1 MTEFQDTT
9 TQALRT
15 DYGANDL
22 FDEDENLRLA
32 TILVNRNQSFS
43 DDISQWGH
51 EYRFASADMAK
62 DPATAVKKE
71 GENEQEGQKEATK
84 GGVSV
89 RKMESLPE
97 LEEILYDQRTV
108 PKASD
113 DDILSWIEGLYRKS
127 RGFEIGTFDPLF
139 LSTVL
144 KKQTGKWTCFALG
157 YVSDVIVM
165 VHNFI
170 MKVLEKV
177 CPDDRVRR
185 NLLWV
190 LMDDLLD
197 KYKNAVGGV
206 NFLLNVERTGT
217 LMTLN
222 KHLSDNLQ
230 KRYVSHPAM
239 MMTSAMLTSTRNLV
253 VGRDGC
259 APLWQR
265 KPSLILNWEK
275 CFD

>member
-1 MTEFQDTT
+1 MMEFQDTT

-22 FDEDENLRLA
+22 FDEDESLRLA
-32 TILVNRNQSFS
+32 TILVNRNQKFS
-43 DDISQWGH
+43 DDINQWGH

-62 DPATAVKKE
+62 YPATTVKKE
-71 GENEQEGQKEATK
+71 GEKEPEGQKEATK

-89 RKMESLPE
+89 RKKESLSE
-97 LEEILYDQRTV
+97 LEEILYHQRTV
-108 PKASD
+108 PKTSD
-113 DDILSWIEGLYRKS
+113 EDILSWIEGLYRKS

-144 KKQTGKWTCFALG
+144 KKQTTKWTCFALG
-157 YVSDVIVM
+157 YISDVIVM

-170 MKVLEKV
+170 VKVLERV
-177 CPDDRVRR
+177 CPDDGVRR
-185 NLLWV
+185 NLLSV

-217 LMTLN
+217 LMTHN
-222 KHLSDNLQ
+222 HYLSDNLQ

-239 MMTSAMLTSTRNLV
+239 TIQSR
-253 VGRDGC
+253 
-259 APLWQR
+259 
-265 KPSLILNWEK
+265 
-275 CFD
+275 